1 MHRAARAREVVGAP
15 AAVNALLA
23 RMVPRT
29 IAVDPTHPD
38 PAVIAE
44 AAALLRAGG
53 LVAFPTETVYGL
65 GANALDAAA
74 VQRIFAAKGRPRYNP
89 LIVHVAGIDD
99 ARTVAREWPP
109 LADAL
114 ARAFWPGPLTIV
126 VPKQPAV
133 PDLVTAGLDS
143 VAVRAPAHPV
153 AMALLRAAALPVA
166 APSANRFMRLSPT
179 TAAHV
184 RRSLGPAVDLVLD
197 GGPAHVGIESTV
209 VDVNGGRVV
218 MLRPGIIGAE
228 AIARVV
234 GPVASRADLP
244 RGEAP
249 RPSPGMIERHYAPVA
264 TLSLFDAGDPADVAR
279 ARSAAAAAGGA
290 TGALVRTAG
299 AIDVTHLVRM
309 PADPDA
315 YARALYATLHDLD
328 DRGCTLVLVE
338 RVPPTDAWSGVRDRL
353 DRAAT
358 PGSS

>member
-1 MHRAARAREVVGAP
+1 MP
-15 AAVNALLA
+15 A
-23 RMVPRT
+23 RT

-44 AAALLRAGG
+44 AAALLRAGR

-89 LIVHVAGIDD
+89 LIVHVAGVDE
-99 ARTVAREWPP
+99 ALAVAREWPP

-126 VPKQPAV
+126 VPKQPVV

-184 RRSLGPAVDLVLD
+184 RRSLGPDVDLVLD

-209 VDVNGGRVV
+209 VDVSGGRVV
-218 MLRPGIIGAE
+218 VLRPGIIAAD
-228 AIARVV
+228 AIARVA

-244 RGEAP
+244 KGDTP
-249 RPSPGMIERHYAPVA
+249 RPSPGMMERHYAPVA
-264 TLSLFDAGDPADVAR
+264 TLRLFDAGDPADLAR
-279 ARSAAAAAGGA
+279 AQSAAATAGGP
-290 TGALVRTAG
+290 TGALVRTDA
-299 AIDVTHLVRM
+299 AVAVTHLVRM

-328 DRGCTLVLVE
+328 DHGCALILVE
-338 RVPPTDAWSGVRDRL
+338 RVPSTEAWAGIRDRL

-358 PGSS
+358 PPQVR